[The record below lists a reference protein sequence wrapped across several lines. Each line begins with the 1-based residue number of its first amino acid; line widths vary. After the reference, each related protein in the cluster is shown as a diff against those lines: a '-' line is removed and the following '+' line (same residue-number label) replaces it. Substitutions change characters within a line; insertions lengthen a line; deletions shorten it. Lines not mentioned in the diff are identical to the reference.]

1 LTLSITGGKMK
12 TLSFMKAY
20 KKQSILA
27 PLFKLLEAS
36 FELLVPLVVADLID
50 NGINNSDTGY
60 IVTRCLILIL
70 LAGVGLAFSITAQ
83 YFSAKAATGMATKLR
98 SAVFKKIQSLSFSQ
112 IDNAGSATLI
122 TRMTSDINQIQTG
135 VNMFL
140 RLLLRSPFIVL
151 GATAMAFYVDVKS
164 ALVFAVAVPVLAII
178 VFAVMFITI
187 PMFRKVQNRLDTVL
201 LKTKENVKG
210 TRVIRAFAQEER
222 EVKDFS
228 LENNSL
234 ARLQKVAGRISA
246 IMNPATFVV
255 INFGIIALIYVGA
268 IRVEAGVITQGA
280 VVALYNYM
288 SQILVE
294 LIKLANLIIT
304 ETKAIACKN
313 RVDSILTMEEYVKPQ
328 GKNKNTNSFIEFDNV
343 SLSYSNNNEYSLKDI
358 SFSVNKGETI
368 GIIGGTGSGKTSII
382 NLLCGFYPAT
392 QGEIYVNN
400 KNILNYSDS
409 ELNSLFSLVMQK
421 ATLFR
426 GTIKENILFGAEN
439 TSENEIAKA
448 LEISQSQDIIKSK
461 SLGLDEAVLEQG
473 KNFSGGQKQRLSI
486 ARAIVRN
493 TPVLILDDSFS
504 ALDYKT
510 DKALRNALNE
520 NSQNRTTFIISQ
532 RTSTIE
538 GCDRIIVLED
548 GHLAGTGTHSQLL
561 TSCEAYREIYNS
573 CNKEV
578 S

>member
-1 LTLSITGGKMK
+1 
-12 TLSFMKAY
+12 
-20 KKQSILA
+20 
-27 PLFKLLEAS
+27 LEAS

>member
-1 LTLSITGGKMK
+1 MK
-12 TLSFMKAY
+12 TLSFMKSY

-50 NGINNSDTGY
+50 NGINNNDSGY
-60 IVTRCLILIL
+60 VVSRCLVLIL
-70 LAGVGLAFSITAQ
+70 LAGVGLAFSLTAQ

-98 SAVFKKIQSLSFSQ
+98 SAVFKKINSLSFRQ
-112 IDNAGSATLI
+112 IDNIGSATLI

-151 GATAMAFYVDVKS
+151 GATAMAFYVDVKG
-164 ALVFAVAVPVLAII
+164 ALVFAVAVPILAIV
-178 VFAVMFITI
+178 VFSVMFITI
-187 PMFRKVQNRLDTVL
+187 PMFRKVQNKLDNVL

-210 TRVIRAFAQEER
+210 TRVIRAFVKEEK
-222 EVKDFS
+222 EIEDFVKENDS
-228 LENNSL
+228 LTK
-234 ARLQKVAGRISA
+234 LQKTAGRISA
-246 IMNPATFVV
+246 IMNPATFVI
-255 INFGIIALIYVGA
+255 INIGIISLIYVGA
-268 IRVEAGVITQGA
+268 IRVEIGAITQGA

-313 RVDSILTMEEYVKPQ
+313 RVDKILTMEVDAKPK
-328 GKNKNTNSFIEFDNV
+328 GENKDSDKFIEFDNV
-343 SLSYSNNNEYSLKDI
+343 SLSYGNNEEYSLENI
-358 SFSVNKGETI
+358 SFSVNKGESV
-368 GIIGGTGSGKTSII
+368 GIIGGTGSGKTSVI
-382 NLLCGFYPAT
+382 NLLCGFYVPT
-392 QGEIYVNN
+392 KGNIYVDG
-400 KNILNYSDS
+400 KNILNFSDE
-409 ELNSLFSLVMQK
+409 ELNNLYSLVMQK
-421 ATLFR
+421 AVMFR
-426 GTIKENILFGAEN
+426 GTIKENITFGRNNA
-439 TSENEIAKA
+439 SENDINNAIN
-448 LEISQSQDIIKSK
+448 ISQSADIIKSK
-461 SLGLDEAVLEQG
+461 SLGLEERVLEQG
-473 KNFSGGQKQRLSI
+473 KNFSGGQKQRVSI

-510 DKALRNALNE
+510 DKALRNAIND
-520 NSQNRTTFIISQ
+520 NKNDNTVFIISQ

-538 GCDRIIVLED
+538 KCDKIIVLEE
-548 GHLAGTGTHSQLL
+548 GMVAGIGRHTELL
-561 TSCEAYREIYNS
+561 ENCETYKRIFDS

>member
-1 LTLSITGGKMK
+1 MK